1 MFILDPDPGVKKAP
15 DPGSGSATLTRTKK
29 SYFIFSVE
37 HEPELG
43 RYDLRIKNATY
54 ERDNGNFEC
63 RKVQSGTGKKLHSST
78 VDLVVLLPPSP
89 PILSPVSPTLT
100 EGKAFNLSC
109 ASIGGS
115 PPPEILW
122 YRLDAA
128 DSGNADEDQR
138 GGQQQVRDSVTYLPG
153 RSRNEPTMSVLSIMP
168 RKEDDGSEYRC
179 TVWNRA
185 IEESELMEA
194 STTID
199 VNCKYM
205 ANVHRTGTSFCT
217 VTLFW

>member
-1 MFILDPDPGVKKAP
+1 M
-15 DPGSGSATLTRTKK
+15 
-29 SYFIFSVE
+29 
-37 HEPELG
+37 
-43 RYDLRIKNATY
+43 
-54 ERDNGNFEC
+54 
-63 RKVQSGTGKKLHSST
+63 QSGTGKKLHSST

-128 DSGNADEDQR
+128 DSGADEDQR

-199 VNCKYM
+199 VNCKYT
-205 ANVHRTGTSFCT
+205 APVP
-217 VTLFW
+217 